1 MQERMA
7 FEIGEIGRDF
17 FIKGPVEASVK
28 PRGFNTWCR
37 LPYPD
42 HPIGCP
48 NFGNKESCP
57 PLALYFLDLY
67 KPQVYVAFMQFA
79 FNEYLNKK
87 RERHPDWTERA
98 LRNPRHFQSHLDSG
112 LKKFINS
119 QLQNPEFKNWQALHS
134 SEAMGVNIHLTAKNA
149 GIELEWPPQKFMY
162 RIALLTQTLDQE

>member
-1 MQERMA
+1 
-7 FEIGEIGRDF
+7 
-17 FIKGPVEASVK
+17 
-28 PRGFNTWCR
+28 
-37 LPYPD
+37 
-42 HPIGCP
+42 
-48 NFGNKESCP
+48 
-57 PLALYFLDLY
+57 
-67 KPQVYVAFMQFA
+67 MQFA